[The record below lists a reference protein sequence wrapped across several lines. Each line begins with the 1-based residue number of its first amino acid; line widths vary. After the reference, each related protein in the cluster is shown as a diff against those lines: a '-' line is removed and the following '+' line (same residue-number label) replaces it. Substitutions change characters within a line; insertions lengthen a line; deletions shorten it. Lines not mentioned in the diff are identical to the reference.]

1 MLIRHLCSALIQLAV
16 LVFSSARAQDVPKGE
31 AAFTE
36 YVAAQL
42 RRELKGAQVEV
53 KGPLTLVVGGGL
65 QASLGRIFAYCSVN
79 ADGCRSEIAAY
90 VNGVR
95 QFYDGRIPPPSR
107 DAVRIIVRSS
117 AYVRASSPQTGEMQ
131 WRPLVGELVMLPA
144 VDAPHAIHPLS
155 EKNNEELGLS
165 ADEVFNLGLANLWA
179 RLKPLME
186 VTKVAHPGQIGYL
199 EGDIYHSSRLA
210 VHELPYAPGGGTRL
224 GLVAACDGSGRQ
236 AHCRGA

>member
-65 QASLGRIFAYCSVN
+65 QANLGRIFTYCSNN
-79 ADGCRSEIAAY
+79 ADGCQSEISAY
-90 VNGVR
+90 LNGVAQLHSWR
-95 QFYDGRIPPPSR
+95 LPPQFRKSR

-144 VDAPHAIHPLS
+144 VDAP
-155 EKNNEELGLS
+155 
-165 ADEVFNLGLANLWA
+165 
-179 RLKPLME
+179 
-186 VTKVAHPGQIGYL
+186 
-199 EGDIYHSSRLA
+199 
-210 VHELPYAPGGGTRL
+210 
-224 GLVAACDGSGRQ
+224 
-236 AHCRGA
+236 